1 MAWSLFHL
9 AKFRQRDPSRNILNE
24 ELRTAETAVAVFREV
39 SPLDAPGLG
48 DALYLYADRMLELDK
63 NRDAATYAEES
74 VHYFREARLEEPGKE
89 KYAFDLV
96 VSLSLASSCLACT
109 ERAGDALEYAKQ
121 AVEIQHERRST
132 EDGQYDNH
140 LRKLLVDVIFRS
152 MEMDKQ
158 AEAVPWM
165 QELHRLGDPEDMRE
179 FFLPG

>member
-1 MAWSLFHL
+1 
-9 AKFRQRDPSRNILNE
+9 
-24 ELRTAETAVAVFREV
+24 
-39 SPLDAPGLG
+39 
-48 DALYLYADRMLELDK
+48 MLELDK
-63 NRDAATYAEES
+63 IREAATYAEES
-74 VHYFREARLEEPGKE
+74 IHYFREARQEESGEE
-89 KYAFDLV
+89 KYALDLIF
-96 VSLSLASSCLACT
+96 SLSLASSRLACT
-109 ERAGDALEYAKQ
+109 ERAEDVLEYAKQ
-121 AVEIQHERRST
+121 AVEIQHECRST